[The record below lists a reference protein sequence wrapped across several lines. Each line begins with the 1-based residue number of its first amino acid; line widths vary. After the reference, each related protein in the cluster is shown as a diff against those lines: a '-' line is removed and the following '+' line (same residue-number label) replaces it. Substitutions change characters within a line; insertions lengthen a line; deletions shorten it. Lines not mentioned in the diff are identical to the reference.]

1 MSPNELIPTTIVDSL
16 NGVARET
23 TAERTSLQVYAVPG
37 PLSQPYLPRR
47 RETTESAY
55 RVYREMRK
63 DPTISLA
70 RRLLISPLVAAGWS
84 YEPADDAPDEAA
96 DWIRDMF
103 EPLRLDLM
111 RTALEGNFDYG
122 HQSYEKIFGVDDEG
136 CQCLAR
142 LKPLIQ
148 SHTQILVH
156 PETGAFWGLQQVKRG
171 AYVNLDADQCLHIAL
186 EVEGTDWYGKARL
199 ENARLPY
206 ESWNDIEEGA
216 GRYGRKVAGS
226 HWVVTY
232 PVGTSPIEGEGE
244 VDNFE
249 ISKRVIRALQ
259 SSGAVSV
266 PRSLKP
272 YSEDVSEGA
281 EPVWKI
287 ELISDEGQGGMFFNE
302 RQAYLDALKVRGC
315 GLPER
320 SVLEGQFGTK
330 AEAEAHSDFAITA
343 MELDAQLCCQ
353 AINQGAVNHVM
364 RLRYGPRSKD
374 KVRIEPSPL
383 SDDKREYL
391 QTLYAGLLSQ
401 PDGALIES
409 DNIDLRAVRDRLG
422 IPSKSEAELLGAVQ
436 PGAALFTQQEIQS
449 MLGAAGYDLPGN
461 TAVGE
466 PAA

>member
-1 MSPNELIPTTIVDSL
+1 MSPNEL
-16 NGVARET
+16 AT
-23 TAERTSLQVYAVPG
+23 TAPAPKTVERTSLQVYAVPG
-37 PLSQPYLPRR
+37 PLSTPYLPRR
-47 RETTESAY
+47 RESNQSAY

-84 YEPADDAPDEAA
+84 YEATEDAPEGSA
-96 DWIRDMF
+96 DWIKSMF
-103 EPLRLDLM
+103 EPLRLELM
-111 RTALEGNFDYG
+111 QAALEGNFDYG
-122 HQSYEKIFGVDDEG
+122 HQTFEKIFGVDDEN
-136 CQCLAR
+136 CQCLEK

-148 SHTQILVH
+148 SHTEILVD
-156 PETGAFWGLQQVKRG
+156 PKTGAFWGVQQINAG
-171 AYVNLDADQCLHIAL
+171 QQLNLDADGCLHIAL
-186 EVEGTDWYGKARL
+186 EVEGTDWYGRARM
-199 ENARLPY
+199 ENARQPY
-206 ESWNDIEEGA
+206 DSWNDIEEGA

-226 HWVVTY
+226 HWVITY
-232 PVGTSPIEGEGE
+232 PVGTSPIEGEGD

-249 ISKRVIRALQ
+249 ISKRIIRALQ

-287 ELISDEGQGGMFFNE
+287 ELISDEGQGGQFFNE

-343 MELDAQLCCQ
+343 MELDALKVCQ
-353 AINQGAVNHVM
+353 VVNRDGVNHVM
-364 RLRYGPRSKD
+364 RLRYGPGSKD
-374 KVRIEPSPL
+374 KVKIQPTPL

-391 QTLYAGLLSQ
+391 QKLYAGLLSQ
-401 PDGALIES
+401 PDGALVES

-422 IPSKSEAELLGAVQ
+422 IPSKPESELLGGAQ
-436 PGAALFTQQEIQS
+436 PGASLFTTDEIQQ
-449 MLGAAGYDLPGN
+449 MLGAIGPNSAGQ
-461 TAVGE
+461 TAG
-466 PAA
+466 ATADA